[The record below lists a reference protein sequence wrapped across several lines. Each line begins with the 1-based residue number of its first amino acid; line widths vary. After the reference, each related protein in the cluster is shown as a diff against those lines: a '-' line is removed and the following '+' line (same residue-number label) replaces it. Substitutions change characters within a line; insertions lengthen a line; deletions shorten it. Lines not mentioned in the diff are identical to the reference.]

1 MFPSSP
7 SLPLPLRWCQATRC
21 ASRKPDEQTRT
32 RTHDGGCVFL
42 VACASRV
49 DAYACP
55 GRVGGHDELRRA
67 ASGCACTCSGYDLYV
82 AAACEPLIFMPMET
96 RARSAVWRL
105 TRGHDPVGP
114 GTQRLEIKEILN
126 GATERIRG
134 RTHAWLHSLP
144 ALHWASTSTCR
155 GTDTVREGHRVS
167 RGTGPRLEL
176 ALASTDEPD

>member
-1 MFPSSP
+1 M
-7 SLPLPLRWCQATRC
+7 
-21 ASRKPDEQTRT
+21 
-32 RTHDGGCVFL
+32 FL

-114 GTQRLEIKEILN
+114 GTQRLEIKEILIASKIRN
-126 GATERIRG
+126 SSFGCCRG
-134 RTHAWLHSLP
+134 RLLNF
-144 ALHWASTSTCR
+144 
-155 GTDTVREGHRVS
+155 GIK
-167 RGTGPRLEL
+167 
-176 ALASTDEPD
+176 